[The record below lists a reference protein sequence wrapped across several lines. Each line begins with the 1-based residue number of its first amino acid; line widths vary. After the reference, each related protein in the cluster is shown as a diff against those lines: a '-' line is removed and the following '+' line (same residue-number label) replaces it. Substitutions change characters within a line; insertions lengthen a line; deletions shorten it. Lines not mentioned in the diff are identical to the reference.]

1 MRILLIAACLVGGVT
16 AVPAQGQ
23 DGAQSLSVAI
33 DQLVSFDYDTRTGAA
48 KVVRR
53 TPPAQA
59 IPALAAAARTHKDGY
74 VRYRALVL
82 LAGFGEAS
90 AESTM
95 RALIGDPNDR
105 VRAVVYA
112 WYERHPSREISPI
125 LIAAL
130 ETERSEFVRPALT
143 RALAASH
150 ADPAVQA
157 ALRPLIT
164 QGEDFFRGT
173 VIDALGDY
181 GATWAAPL
189 IAEIARLD
197 GPLQDDAI
205 TALGK
210 FGDRAM
216 LPVLAALQTSAPRDT
231 QPALA
236 AATCLITRACG
247 PHEDYL
253 RKTLVFAAA
262 DSQYQSLLRRTG
274 FSLATLAA
282 RGSASALTTLLDSAE
297 PATDPARAA
306 LALATG
312 HVALRNPMVV
322 LDVLERRTTRTAAL
336 SVLRDAFDML
346 NEDFEEERFFVDVR
360 RAYWAAPEGS
370 PRRAAAQALIDAL
383 EF

>member
-1 MRILLIAACLVGGVT
+1 MPRVLIIVLLVAGATVVTGQEQSGGPTLAT
-16 AVPAQGQ
+16 AIGQ
-23 DGAQSLSVAI
+23 LG
-33 DQLVSFDYDTRTGAA
+33 SFDYDTRTTAA
-48 KVVRR
+48 RTVRR
-53 TPPAQA
+53 TPAAQA
-59 IPALAAAARTHKDGY
+59 IPALVTAAQSHQDGY

-82 LAGFGEAS
+82 LAGFGENS
-90 AESTM
+90 AEATM
-95 RALIGDPNDR
+95 RALMGDPNDR
-105 VRAVVYA
+105 IRAVVYA
-112 WYERHPSREISPI
+112 WYERHPSPQVFPA
-125 LIAAL
+125 LIASL

-157 ALRPLIT
+157 AVRPLIT

-173 VIDALGDY
+173 VIEALGDY

-189 IAEIARLD
+189 LAEIARLD

-210 FGDRAM
+210 LGDRSM
-216 LPVLAALQTSAPRDT
+216 LPVLAALQASAPRDT
-231 QPALA
+231 QPSLA
-236 AATCLITRACG
+236 TATCLITRACA

-262 DSQYQSLLRRTG
+262 DSQYQSLLRTTG
-274 FSLATLAA
+274 FSLAVLAA
-282 RGSASALTTLLDSAE
+282 RGSASALTALLDVAE
-297 PATDPARAA
+297 PSADPARAA

-312 HVALRNPMVV
+312 HVALRNPIVV

-336 SVLRDAFDML
+336 AVLKDAFDML
-346 NEDFEEERFFVDVR
+346 NEDFEEERFFVDIR